1 MTQQGRRL
9 GRYRLEELLGQ
20 GGMAEVW
27 RAVDERLGRTV
38 AVKVILTAHVRDG
51 SLRERFQH
59 EARLVASLDH
69 PNILPVYD
77 YGDEDGV
84 PYLVMPFLDGGTL
97 RDRMVGSPI
106 PFAQAVSWIHQLG
119 DALDAAHAAGILH
132 RDVKPA
138 NVLIRK
144 DERLALADFGIA
156 KMLES
161 PTGLTRT
168 GMVVGTPIYMAPE
181 QAQGRPA
188 TPASD
193 RYSLAVLAY
202 ELLSGKPPFDGESA
216 LSLMHQHVTA
226 PAPLL
231 SSAIYG
237 LPSGLDPV
245 FELALAKEPERRP
258 STCGAFA
265 RQLFAF
271 VPTGAGLAVE
281 RPTTPWARVEQTSP
295 TVFEATPKRLA
306 EQRAARGSELTSQ
319 PTISTSPQP
328 TRRALFAL
336 AGAVAGGVLLAGAWF
351 LVPRLRPAQE
361 SVAQLAAPTAAPA
374 PVPAAEA
381 PPAGE
386 VKVVDLPV
394 PTAVAEARPA
404 DRPATVATLPPF
416 ASDTQEEPRPGPGGV
431 PPSGRTDVPAGGG
444 PGGPAP
450 PGVPA
455 PPAIE
460 GGAAGDEGG
469 LRAFH
474 ARFDP
479 AVRGG
484 TRPSRADFEAASW
497 SAKQQ
502 LDSGAGGPG
511 ARGLLFFAQGG
522 LAYLD
527 RRDDEALRQLFKA
540 QASGLK
546 GSWEVPLP
554 PLLGPRDRGVGGVA
568 GWELALA
575 YGDARREAATL
586 IGKALEA
593 NPADSRVLLGRAVL
607 HRMDRRGSAAIA
619 DATKVFNGNAAGPL
633 GAAAAALIG
642 DESASAREW
651 EVAVGWYRRATVPE
665 SPSTAH
671 AGWEA
676 GRILEEQLG
685 RADEAR
691 DLYRAACRAGNRE
704 ACLKTGEAPPR
715 PQLFPRRRRP

>member
-9 GRYRLEELLGQ
+9 GRYRLETLLGQ

-38 AVKVILTAHVRDG
+38 AVKVILTAHLRDG
-51 SLRERFQH
+51 NLRERFHH

-84 PYLVMPFLDGGTL
+84 PYLVMPYLDGGTL

-144 DERLALADFGIA
+144 DDRLALADFGIA

-181 QAQGRPA
+181 QAQGKPA

-231 SSAIYG
+231 SSAVYG
-237 LPSGLDPV
+237 LPGGLDPV
-245 FELALAKEPERRP
+245 FEQALAKEPERRP
-258 STCGAFA
+258 STCAAFA

-271 VPTGAGLAVE
+271 VPTGTGLDLE
-281 RPTTPWARVEQTSP
+281 RATTPWARVEQTLP
-295 TVFEATPKRLA
+295 TVLEATPKRLA
-306 EQRAARGSELTSQ
+306 ERTSARGSELTSQ
-319 PTISTSPQP
+319 PTLSTSPQP
-328 TRRALFAL
+328 SRRALFAL
-336 AGAVAGGVLLAGAWF
+336 AGAAAGAVLLVGAWF
-351 LVPRLRPAQE
+351 LVPRSRPEQG
-361 SVAQLAAPTAAPA
+361 SVAQGAASATIATPAPTAAT
-374 PVPAAEA
+374 
-381 PPAGE
+381 PAGE
-386 VKVVDLPV
+386 AKVVDLPL
-394 PTAVAEARPA
+394 PTAIAAPRPGERPA
-404 DRPATVATLPPF
+404 MAPSPASQTNYV
-416 ASDTQEEPRPGPGGV
+416 QEEPRPGPGGV
-431 PPSGRTDVPAGGG
+431 PPPGRNEASTVGEAVA
-444 PGGPAP
+444 PAP

-455 PPAIE
+455 VPSGE
-460 GGAAGDEGG
+460 GGGPRGDGG
-469 LRAFH
+469 LRAYR
-474 ARFDP
+474 ARLDP
-479 AVRGG
+479 VLRNGE
-484 TRPSRADFEAASW
+484 RPSAADYAAAAR
-497 SAKQQ
+497 SAKEL

-511 ARGLLFFAQGG
+511 AKGLLFYAQGG

-527 RRDDEALRQLFKA
+527 RRDDEALRLLFKA
-540 QASGLK
+540 QATGMK
-546 GSWEVPLP
+546 GAGDVPLP
-554 PLLGPRDRGVGGVA
+554 PLLGGRERSRGGVE
-568 GWELALA
+568 GWELALSYA
-575 YGDARREAATL
+575 DARREAAAL
-586 IGKALEA
+586 IGKALA
-593 NPADSRVLLGRAVL
+593 ASPADSRALLGRAVL
-607 HRMDRRGSAAIA
+607 HRMEQRSADAIA
-619 DATKVFNGNAAGPL
+619 DATKVFGANPSGSL
-633 GAAAAALIG
+633 GSAAASLIG
-642 DESASAREW
+642 DESASARDW
-651 EVAVGWYRRATVPE
+651 ETAVQWYRRAAIPE

-676 GRILEEQLG
+676 GRILEERLG

-704 ACLKTGEAPPR
+704 SCLKSGEAPPR